1 MYSEGAIDWTTAWHM
16 GVVDQS
22 LVLES
27 FSSYITAKNG
37 GKKDNEMK
45 QEMIPDYVPE
55 QPSEE

>member
-1 MYSEGAIDWTTAWHM
+1 MYSEGSIDWTTAWHM

-22 LVLES
+22 LVLQS

-45 QEMIPDYVPE
+45 QEMIPDYAPE